1 MKSYFPCLLLIA
13 LTSCTQAQSS
23 GRLLGGPCEGCEAIY
38 EYGDRK
44 LRAETTLPDYQR
56 EGPQIKITGIVY
68 QKDGQTTAP
77 TVILY
82 VYHTDQSGRYTAPPN
97 AKGWEKR
104 HGSIRGWM
112 KTDEQGRYT
121 FYTLRPGTYP
131 SRTEPA
137 HIHITV
143 KEPNKKE
150 YYMDSF
156 YFEDDPLLT
165 SRIRSQMRSRGGN
178 GIVELHQEG
187 KIMVG
192 KRDILLGEN
201 IPNY

>member
-1 MKSYFPCLLLIA
+1 MKNYFPLLFLLI
-13 LTSCTQAQSS
+13 LTSCSPAQSS
-23 GRLLGGPCEGCEAIY
+23 KNLLGGPCEGCEAIY
-38 EYGDRK
+38 EYNDRP
-44 LRAETTLPDYQR
+44 LGAETTLPDFYR
-56 EGPQIKITGIVY
+56 KGRPIKITGTVY
-68 QKDGQTTAP
+68 QKDGRTPAP
-77 TVILY
+77 DVILY
-82 VYHTDQSGRYTAPPN
+82 VYHTDQSGRYTAQSN

-112 KTDEQGRYT
+112 KTDEKGRYT

-143 KEPNKKE
+143 KEPDKRA
-150 YYMDSF
+150 YYLDSF
-156 YFEDDPLLT
+156 YFEGDPLLT
-165 SRIRSQMRSRGGN
+165 SKIKSQMMNRGGN
-178 GIVELHQEG
+178 GIIQLDQSG

-192 KRDILLGEN
+192 KRDLVLGEN